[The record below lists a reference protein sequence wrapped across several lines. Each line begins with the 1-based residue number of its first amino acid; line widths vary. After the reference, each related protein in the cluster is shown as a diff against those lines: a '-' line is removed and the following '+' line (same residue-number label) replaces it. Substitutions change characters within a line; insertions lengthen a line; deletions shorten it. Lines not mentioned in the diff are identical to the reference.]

1 MKIEGREMLWMA
13 RVMAVLVMIAAAPA
27 VTASET
33 YAGSGGFI
41 KVQDARKDQCIRDL
55 RRALLFFKMNAKTCG
70 LDDEQI
76 ASLPGANALPS
87 DPRCGQPLG
96 VHRNDTQQMAFEDC
110 YRVYVCATRAS
121 NCSIKRIEAGMN
133 CELAVQQ
140 CMGEHP
146 IPK

>member
-1 MKIEGREMLWMA
+1 MA
-13 RVMAVLVMIAAAPA
+13 SGAPA
-27 VTASET
+27 VCAGETAADS
-33 YAGSGGFI
+33 FI

>member
-1 MKIEGREMLWMA
+1 MSWIA
-13 RVMAVLVMIAAAPA
+13 RAMVVLVMFAGAVAAGAA
-27 VTASET
+27 ET
-33 YAGSGGFI
+33 NAGSGGFI

-70 LDDEQI
+70 LNDEQI
-76 ASLPGANALPS
+76 ASLPGANTLPA

-96 VHRNDTQQMAFEDC
+96 VHRNDTQQVAFEDC

-146 IPK
+146 VPN

>member
-1 MKIEGREMLWMA
+1 MFRMA
-13 RVMAVLVMIAAAPA
+13 RVVASLLMVCAAPA
-27 VTASET
+27 
-33 YAGSGGFI
+33 AGAGEPAADGFI

-70 LDDEQI
+70 LNDEQI

-96 VHRNDTQQMAFEDC
+96 VHRNDTQQMSFEDC

>member
-1 MKIEGREMLWMA
+1 MFRMA
-13 RVMAVLVMIAAAPA
+13 RAMAVLLMVAAAPVA
-27 VTASET
+27 GAGET
-33 YAGSGGFI
+33 PADGFI

-70 LDDEQI
+70 LNDEQI

-96 VHRNDTQQMAFEDC
+96 VHRNDTQQMSFEDC

>member
-1 MKIEGREMLWMA
+1 MNRSQVFA
-13 RVMAVLVMIAAAPA
+13 
-27 VTASET
+27 
-33 YAGSGGFI
+33 FI
-41 KVQDARKDQCIRDL
+41 LK
-55 RRALLFFKMNAKTCG
+55 NSSAKTCG
-70 LDDEQI
+70 LNDEQI
-76 ASLPGANALPS
+76 ASLPKANTLPS

-133 CELAVQQ
+133 CEAAVQQ

-146 IPK
+146 VPK

>member
-1 MKIEGREMLWMA
+1 MFWMA
-13 RVMAVLVMIAAAPA
+13 RAMAVLVMFAVALAAGAA
-27 VTASET
+27 ET
-33 YAGSGGFI
+33 NAGSGGFI
-41 KVQDARKDQCIRDL
+41 KAQDARKDQCIRDL

-70 LDDEQI
+70 LNDEQI
-76 ASLPGANALPS
+76 ASLPGANTLPS

-96 VHRNDTQQMAFEDC
+96 VHRNDTQQVAFEDC

-121 NCSIKRIEAGMN
+121 NCSIKRIEGGMN

-146 IPK
+146 VPK

>member
-1 MKIEGREMLWMA
+1 MLWMA
-13 RVMAVLVMIAAAPA
+13 RVVAVLVMIASGCTRRYARARHTRAA
-27 VTASET
+27 
-33 YAGSGGFI
+33 GGFI

>member
-1 MKIEGREMLWMA
+1 MFWMA
-13 RVMAVLVMIAAAPA
+13 RVVVVLVLAAVA
-27 VTASET
+27 TAISAGEKD
-33 YAGSGGFI
+33 AGSSGFI

-70 LDDEQI
+70 LNDEQI
-76 ASLPGANALPS
+76 ASLPGANVPPS

-121 NCSIKRIEAGMN
+121 SCSIERIQSGMN

-140 CMGEHP
+140 CMREHP
-146 IPK
+146 VPR